1 MSDLVNA
8 FKNEWQLAISMSGQN
23 TDAELE
29 VAISKLVQATAAGSA
44 EKARRCIARALTL
57 QAQEF
62 RLSQDQEGR
71 LSIEWPDPG
80 SILERVMAEVAN

>member
-29 VAISKLVQATAAGSA
+29 VATSKLVQATLAGSA
-44 EKARRCIARALTL
+44 EKLRQCIARALTL

-62 RLSQDQEGR
+62 KLSQDQEGR
-71 LSIEWPDPG
+71 LSIEWPDPA

>member
-1 MSDLVNA
+1 MGDLVNA
-8 FKNEWQLAISMSGQN
+8 FKNEWQLAIFVAGQN

-29 VAISKLVQATAAGSA
+29 VAISKLVQATAVGSE
-44 EKARRCIARALTL
+44 EKLRRCIARALTL

-71 LSIEWPDPG
+71 LSIEWPDPT
-80 SILERVMAEVAN
+80 SILERVVAEAAN